1 MMFVESM
8 FERSSSFAY
17 VDKLC
22 TFFTS
27 NFVYNTTCVTV
38 HGRIYVVARLCE
50 VTIMG
55 FCSSTWGKWT
65 HVTQFTTILLK
76 AWRPPFGPSV
86 GIFVYKLCTSI
97 VTGKESRCCGRRLF
111 SA

>member
-38 HGRIYVVARLCE
+38 HGRIYVVARLLHN
-50 VTIMG
+50 G
-55 FCSSTWGKWT
+55 
-65 HVTQFTTILLK
+65 
-76 AWRPPFGPSV
+76 
-86 GIFVYKLCTSI
+86 
-97 VTGKESRCCGRRLF
+97 F
-111 SA
+111 SAFFGFQKFGFKGPTRRPQFFKNSQINLQVFA